1 MTEKRSKPQLTAREY
16 KDGSG
21 WYLEA
26 QGDGNATE
34 NIGDFASLS
43 EAQDWIIQKS
53 NAYFKARVK

>member
-1 MTEKRSKPQLTAREY
+1 MAEKRSKPQLTAREY
-16 KDGSG
+16 KDGRG

-26 QGDGNATE
+26 KDDSGVAE

-53 NAYFKARVK
+53 DAYFKARAK

>member
-1 MTEKRSKPQLTAREY
+1 MAVKHSKPQLTPREY
-16 KDGSG
+16 KDGRG

-26 QGDGNATE
+26 QSDGGATE

-53 NAYFKARVK
+53 DAYFKARAK

>member
-1 MTEKRSKPQLTAREY
+1 MAEKRSKPQLTAREY
-16 KDGSG
+16 KDGRG

-26 QGDGNATE
+26 KDASSVAE

-53 NAYFKARVK
+53 DAYFKARAK